1 MLYAW
6 ALESNSSFLDK
17 TPKHEELK
25 EEVQDFTSPK
35 LEIFLLQ
42 KSPPRSEKKK
52 KAYRTENI
60 STQIW
65 PGLSVQKKLT
75 TLADN
80 ATLESNHLSRYSGI

>member
-6 ALESNSSFLDK
+6 ALGSNSSFLDK
-17 TPKHEELK
+17 TPKYEELK

-52 KAYRTENI
+52 KKSLQNRKYLNTDMAR
-60 STQIW
+60 
-65 PGLSVQKKLT
+65 P
-75 TLADN
+75 
-80 ATLESNHLSRYSGI
+80 

>member
-42 KSPPRSEKKK
+42 KSLPRSYKKK
-52 KAYRTENI
+52 KSLQNRKYLNTDMAR
-60 STQIW
+60 
-65 PGLSVQKKLT
+65 P
-75 TLADN
+75 
-80 ATLESNHLSRYSGI
+80 